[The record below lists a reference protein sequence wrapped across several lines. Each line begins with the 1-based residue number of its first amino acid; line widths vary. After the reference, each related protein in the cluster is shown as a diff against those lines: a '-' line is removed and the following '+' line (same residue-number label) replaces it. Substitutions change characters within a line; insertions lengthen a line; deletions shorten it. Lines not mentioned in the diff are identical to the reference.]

1 MAEPHDHPADPTPT
15 ATDAADTMFGDSL
28 PELDAPSEPGGQEQ
42 GPAQTATRPAPP
54 SGRNIEAMLNVDL
67 RVQVILGHARMPISQ
82 LLKLSRG
89 SVIEL
94 DRRIGEPV
102 DVVINDRLVARGDLI
117 KLEGD
122 RIGVTLTEI
131 VKDYVSDS

>member
-1 MAEPHDHPADPTPT
+1 MSETDDNPAAPKAEAMTETMAPPFSDG
-15 ATDAADTMFGDSL
+15 F
-28 PELDAPSEPGGQEQ
+28 PELDTADARQRAGQPD
-42 GPAQTATRPAPP
+42 GAAR
-54 SGRNIEAMLNVDL
+54 SGVGRNIEAMLHVDL